1 MSEKER
7 LDERVLE
14 YLSSVGYTGVSSM
27 SRELDATSNRVKRAL
42 RRLVLKRKVEVC
54 RYATVTIY
62 RVIEESEVRS
72 VTGKRSLV
80 EQLEHEDIIDENY
93 QSGIRNG

>member
-1 MSEKER
+1 M
-7 LDERVLE
+7 DERVLE

>member
-80 EQLEHEDIIDENY
+80 EQLEHEDIIDEDD

>member
-1 MSEKER
+1 MNEKER

-62 RVIEESEVRS
+62 RVIEESEVRFPA
-72 VTGKRSLV
+72 GNRSMVNELHHDDV
-80 EQLEHEDIIDENY
+80 VDENY

>member
-42 RRLVLKRKVEVC
+42 RRLVLKGRVEVC

-80 EQLEHEDIIDENY
+80 EQLEHEDIIDEDD

>member
-27 SRELDATSNRVKRAL
+27 SRKLGVTSNRVKRAL